1 MRAQR
6 IVAAYLEE
14 HDLQTDPAYRLLDLA
29 AEVGEVA
36 GDAAK
41 SSDYGADPDALEVA
55 TDELGDALFSL
66 LALAESLDA
75 DAEAALEEALDKY
88 ERRMAA
94 GGEPSSDVEENDGS
108 RGGER
113 TRYHKLVR
121 DDIPEIVEENGQT
134 PIAREAGD
142 EEYAGLLGEK
152 LVEEA
157 REFRESG
164 DLEEL
169 ADVLAVVDA
178 VREHRGVPEATLR
191 DLEAEKAAERGR
203 FEERIVLEAVR
214 EPRE

>member
-14 HDLQTDPAYRLLDLA
+14 HDLETDPAYRLLDLA

-41 SSDYGADPDALEVA
+41 SSDYGADPEALEVA
-55 TDELGDALFSL
+55 TDELGDAFFSL
-66 LALAESLDA
+66 LALVESLDA
-75 DAEAALEEALDKY
+75 DAEAALEESLDKY

-94 GGEPSSDVEENDGS
+94 SGDPSSDVESGESADG
-108 RGGER
+108 ET

-121 DDIPEIVEENGQT
+121 DDIPAIVRENGQT
-134 PIAREAGD
+134 PIVREADD
-142 EEYAGLLGEK
+142 EEYAELLGEK
-152 LVEEA
+152 LVEES

-164 DLEEL
+164 DPEEL

-178 VREHRGVPEATLR
+178 VREHRGVAER
-191 DLEAEKAAERGR
+191 DLRELEERKAGERGR

-214 EPRE
+214 E